1 MGRTFSQTLKVL
13 FIIAVAAVLE
23 GCSACDD
30 GSGLAK
36 VCPINRPCG
45 ITNNGTV
52 VLAAQFKDQ
61 SLYNT
66 GVCRFG
72 LIECDDEGN
81 EMCIGFV
88 PPSDEICDEL
98 DNDCDGET
106 DEFFDL
112 DFDGFTSC
120 GGDCD
125 DKHTYANPN
134 AKEICDGRDNDCDGK
149 IDEDIQPINC
159 WGGPTNSVID
169 GTTPCKRG
177 QQFCLNGRWGSCNNQ
192 TLPGTETCNSID
204 DDCNGVIDDVRR
216 TDCGPSDENGICSFG
231 SVVCVAGESKCIDA
245 IYPQAEECDGVDND
259 CDGAYDEGLV
269 RRCTSVCGQGLEICN
284 AGQWVDCDAQQP
296 EVELCDLIDNDCDG
310 ETDEGCS
317 CVLGMA
323 RPCNQNIV
331 DSMGNIVNCGLG
343 VQYCD
348 EFGLW
353 GLCYF
358 ATTSPETCNNW
369 DDDCDGNIDGMT
381 QDCGNRLTAG
391 IGECRLG
398 TSTCAAGMWT
408 DCAGAVSPLAEICDH
423 LDNDCD
429 GDIDEDLNPH
439 NKVDMIF
446 AIDISGSMCPFI
458 NALSQGIT
466 QYVAQ
471 FQNTEHRFGLL
482 VYPGIYSVNPSL
494 NHMIMTNP
502 PLVSVGTFRNVLANL
517 QCNGGGSEPSWDV
530 MHMLTDPADPIGVGW
545 RMDAYP
551 YIVMVTDEPA
561 QTWTGLA
568 EVNIVPQ
575 ATNCRVG
582 DCQPGDSYETYIITN
597 TTYFQMWDDIVNN
610 DPDRLINIYPP
621 DSMRYTE
628 LLRNIFENICI

>member
-1 MGRTFSQTLKVL
+1 MAATFCQHKRLL
-13 FIIAVAAVLE
+13 FFIAVATILQ
-23 GCSACDD
+23 GCSSCDD
-30 GSGLAK
+30 GPGLAK
-36 VCPINRPCG
+36 VCQINRPCG
-45 ITNNGTV
+45 ITNNGSV
-52 VLAAQFKDQ
+52 VLADNFKDHDI
-61 SLYNT
+61 YKT
-66 GVCRFG
+66 GTCRFG
-72 LIECDDEGN
+72 IIECDGEGY
-81 EMCIGFV
+81 ETCVGFV
-88 PPSDEICDEL
+88 SPSEEICDEL
-98 DNDCDGET
+98 DNDCDGEV
-106 DEFFDL
+106 DETFDR

-125 DKHTYANPN
+125 DNRRDVNPA
-134 AKEICDGRDNDCDGK
+134 AKDICDGLDNDCNDQ
-149 IDEDIQPINC
+149 IDENIQPISC
-159 WGGPTNSVID
+159 WGGPTNAITD
-169 GTTPCKRG
+169 GSTACQRG
-177 QQFCLNGRWGSCNNQ
+177 QQFCVNGKWGACNNQ
-192 TLPGTETCNSID
+192 ALPMSETCNSID
-204 DDCNGVIDDVRR
+204 DDCNGVVDDIRR
-216 TDCGPSDENGICSFG
+216 TDCGPSDEKGICSYG
-231 SVVCVAGESKCIDA
+231 SVICVAGESKCVDA

-269 RRCTSVCGQGLEICN
+269 RRCTSVCGQGLEVCN
-284 AGQWVDCDAQQP
+284 AGQWIDCDAQQP

-317 CVLGMA
+317 CVMGQA

-331 DSMGNIVNCGLG
+331 DSMGNLVNCGLG

-348 EFGLW
+348 QYGMW

-358 ATTSPETCNNW
+358 ATTTPETCNNW

-381 QDCGNRLTAG
+381 QMCGNQLTAG

-398 TSTCAAGMWT
+398 TSTCAAGIWS
-408 DCAGAVSPLAEICDH
+408 DCAGAVGPMAEICDH

-439 NKVDMIF
+439 DKVDMIF

-458 NALSQGIT
+458 NALAQGIT

-471 FQNTEHRFGLL
+471 FQNTDHKFGLL

-494 NHMIMTNP
+494 NHMILTSP
-502 PLVSVGTFRNVLANL
+502 PLVNVSVFRNVLANL
-517 QCNGGGSEPSWDV
+517 QCNGGGSEPSYDV
-530 MHMLTDPADPIGVGW
+530 MHMLTNPGDPIGVGW

-551 YIVMVTDEPA
+551 YIVLITDEPA
-561 QTWTGLA
+561 QTWTGIA
-568 EVNIVPQ
+568 EANIVPQ
-575 ATNCRVG
+575 STNCRIG
-582 DCQPGDSYETYIITN
+582 DCQPGDAYETYVITN
-597 TTYFQMWDDIVNN
+597 TTYFQMWDDIVMN